1 MLSVQLDERM
11 IESLFLEEL
20 KKRLDQLENKLTFWS
35 MKELCKQTCLSENT
49 IKEKFFY
56 DERFPKHKVG
66 GKWLFPADECEKFLI
81 MWIRE
86 QPTN

>member
-1 MLSVQLDERM
+1 MLSLQLDEKA
-11 IESLFLEEL
+11 LEDVFSKEL

-49 IKEKFFY
+49 IKDKFFY

-66 GKWLFPADECEKFLI
+66 GKWMFPAKECEKFLLV
-81 MWIRE
+81 WIKE
-86 QPTN
+86 QPNS